1 MTIKVTSAKPLI
13 GSVVH
18 VDRKQLLTE
27 DVAKLT
33 LDLLEDRGVVVF
45 PQINVSDEE
54 QLAFNDRLGTRV
66 NFTTNVPGGNSAT
79 PGIYKITLDP
89 LENPE
94 PEYVQ
99 GTFFWHMD
107 GLISKIPPPKGT
119 LLSARRV
126 APKGGQTEFA
136 STMQAYEHLPA
147 EDKVDIENLRVVHG
161 MRAALRGVTDAPTPE
176 ELARWARSPDQEH
189 PLVWKM
195 RSGRKTML
203 IGYTASHIPSMSYPE
218 GRALL
223 ARLLEWTAQPDF
235 VYRHYWKEG
244 DLVIWNNCGALHR
257 VIPYDKHSGRTMHRT
272 SLAGVEE
279 VA

>member
-1 MTIKVTSAKPLI
+1 M
-13 GSVVH
+13 
-18 VDRKQLLTE
+18 
-27 DVAKLT
+27 
-33 LDLLEDRGVVVF
+33 
-45 PQINVSDEE
+45 
-54 QLAFNDRLGTRV
+54 
-66 NFTTNVPGGNSAT
+66 NFTRSVPGGDATT

-89 LENPE
+89 KENPE

-107 GLISKIPPPKGT
+107 GLISKIPPPKAT
-119 LLSARRV
+119 LLSARSV

-136 STMQAYEHLPA
+136 STMQAYEHLPQA
-147 EDKVDIENLRVVHG
+147 DKDEIANLRVVHG
-161 MRAALRGVTDAPTPE
+161 MRAALRGVTDAPTPQ
-176 ELARWARSPDQEH
+176 ELERWARSPDEEH
-189 PLVWKM
+189 PLVWKQ

-203 IGYTASHIPSMSYPE
+203 IGYTASHIAGMPYPE

-235 VYRHYWKEG
+235 VYRHQWQEG

-272 SLAGVEE
+272 SLAGVEQ